1 MLDLL
6 KRVNEQFGITI
17 VLITHQM
24 NVVQQIANRVAVM
37 SGGKVVEQGDV
48 YDLFAAP
55 KQEVT
60 KRFIA
65 TAMDGLPDPARVEA
79 MREQWPGRL
88 VTVVIRQRDITDA
101 SGATIVPASGQN
113 ISELIA
119 HYGMHSSLLYG
130 GIDTVQGVA
139 IGAVT
144 YEFTGDEAN
153 TERFLAQLAQD
164 SDIVDFGTRA
174 APVDY
179 AQAVARAQLA
189 VPDGGTDADSDAR
202 TLATD
207 VGMLEQVDDVV
218 EMNPEDEQ
226 SENKERA

>member
-1 MLDLL
+1 
-6 KRVNEQFGITI
+6 
-17 VLITHQM
+17 
-24 NVVQQIANRVAVM
+24 
-37 SGGKVVEQGDV
+37 
-48 YDLFAAP
+48 
-55 KQEVT
+55 
-60 KRFIA
+60 
-65 TAMDGLPDPARVEA
+65 MDGLPDPARVET
-79 MREQWPGRL
+79 MHEQWPGRL

-101 SGATIVPASGQN
+101 AGATLVPASGQN

-119 HYGMHSSLLYG
+119 RYGVHSSLLYG

-144 YEFTGDEAN
+144 YEFSGDDAHIGS
-153 TERFLAQLAQD
+153 FLTQLAQD

-174 APVDY
+174 DPVDY

-189 VPDGGTDADSDAR
+189 VPAEGADADGEVH
-202 TLATD
+202 TLAND
-207 VGMLEQVDDVV
+207 VEMLEQVDDVV